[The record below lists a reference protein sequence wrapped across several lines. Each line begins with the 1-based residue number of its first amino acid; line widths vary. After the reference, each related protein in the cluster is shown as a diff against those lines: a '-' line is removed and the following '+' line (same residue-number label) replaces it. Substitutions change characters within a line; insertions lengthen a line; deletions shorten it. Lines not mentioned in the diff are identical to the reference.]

1 MIYHILDHR
10 LGTLNQMLYDST
22 VQYPRCVVTGFDIG
36 IIKGIV
42 MDRVWDDGEYCV
54 DDVMLLWGPCN
65 YAKAK
70 VPFFTTKAN
79 FLEYKAL
86 LGLNDM
92 SHRKAAVLIVREPL
106 ERLREFQRA
115 KRHTD

>member
-1 MIYHILDHR
+1 M
-10 LGTLNQMLYDST
+10 NN
-22 VQYPRCVVTGFDIG
+22 RCVVTGFGID

-54 DDVMLLWGPCN
+54 DEVMLLWGPCN

-70 VPFFTTKAN
+70 VPFFNTKAA

-86 LGLNDM
+86 LGLNDL

-106 ERLREFQRA
+106 ERLRTFQRE
-115 KRHTD
+115 KRNTQ